1 MEMIKHLIKY
11 RALSVAILV
20 LAPLLIWFLY
30 SELGQFTIEK
40 EHPAIQD
47 YCQIVNVTKAETGK
61 VTVSDLFKLKVE
73 KTFCYTNIDATS
85 IHLTSYSQ
93 LDIEYFHSP
102 RKTSK
107 IYLFNSTF
115 LI

>member
-1 MEMIKHLIKY
+1 MIKYLIKY

-20 LAPLLIWFLY
+20 LTPLLLWFLY
-30 SELGQFTIEK
+30 SELGQYTIEN
-40 EHPAIQD
+40 EHPVAQD
-47 YCQIVNVTKAETGK
+47 YCEIVKVTKAEFGK
-61 VTVSDLFKLKVE
+61 VAVNTLVKLKGD
-73 KTFCYTNIDATS
+73 KSFFPPCIDGKS
-85 IHLTSYSQ
+85 IHSTSYNQ
-93 LDIEYFHSP
+93 LNVEHFHTP

>member
-1 MEMIKHLIKY
+1 MIKHLIKY

-20 LAPLLIWFLY
+20 LAPLLAWLLY

-40 EHPAIQD
+40 EYLATQD
-47 YCQIVNVTKAETGK
+47 YCQIVNVTKTETGK
-61 VTVSDLFKLKVE
+61 VAVSDLFKLKVE
-73 KTFCYTNIDATS
+73 KTICYTNIDATS
-85 IHLTSYSQ
+85 IQRTSYSQ
-93 LDIEYFHSP
+93 LDIEYFHAP
-102 RKTSK
+102 QKTSK

>member
-1 MEMIKHLIKY
+1 MIKYLIKY
-11 RALSVAILV
+11 RGLSVAILV
-20 LAPLLIWFLY
+20 LTPLLLWFLY

-40 EHPAIQD
+40 EHPDTQD

-61 VTVSDLFKLKVE
+61 VALSDLFKLKGE
-73 KTFCYTNIDATS
+73 KSFHLNFIDKKN
-85 IHLTSYSQ
+85 IHLTSYNQ
-93 LDIEYFHSP
+93 LDTEHFHTP
-102 RKTSK
+102 QKTSK

>member
-1 MEMIKHLIKY
+1 MIKHLIKY

-20 LAPLLIWFLY
+20 LAPLLAWFLY
-30 SELGQFTIEK
+30 SEIGQFTIEK
-40 EHPAIQD
+40 EHPATQD
-47 YCQIVNVTKAETGK
+47 YCQIVNLTKAETGK
-61 VTVSDLFKLKVE
+61 VALSDIFKLKVE
-73 KTFCYTNIDATS
+73 KSFFYSNINAAS
-85 IHLTSYSQ
+85 ISPTSYIQ
-93 LDIEYFHSP
+93 LDIEYFQAP